1 MAKKVKKFAIGE
13 RHNAKLAA
21 VKKKARPAVDSRGRL
36 IGKRAHREPPGEGL
50 INITGIERTILRSVA
65 NRIAEARD
73 VSAFARAMA
82 LGVGEADFARGGD
95 VQSLAMS
102 ISQARKRG
110 ELGGRVFNYG
120 HSHVAVESKVA
131 SVLWI
136 IRTK

>member
-1 MAKKVKKFAIGE
+1 MAKKVKKA
-13 RHNAKLAA
+13 R
-21 VKKKARPAVDSRGRL
+21 VKKPAVDSRGRL
-36 IGKRAHREPPGEGL
+36 IGKRAHREPPGDGL
-50 INITGIERTILRSVA
+50 INITVEERAALRAVA
-65 NRIAEARD
+65 NRVAEGRE

-82 LGVGEADFARGGD
+82 LGVGEVDYARGGD

-110 ELGGRVFNYG
+110 ELGGRVFKYG

-136 IRTK
+136 IRAK